1 MLPRDVPRVRFA
13 YADPPYLGM
22 CSRYGHEHH
31 GGGCW
36 DDVSTHAALIE
47 RLGEYDG
54 WALSLSTV
62 SLATIL
68 PMCPV
73 KTRVLAYCKTWAAG
87 KPGINPVYAWEPV
100 LMHGARRQTRRPGG
114 GWSGKWTT
122 DWIATPARLTGFFG
136 NKPEAF
142 THWLML
148 CLGVQPDDQFDD
160 LFPGSGAVTKAYEAW
175 VRQQPL
181 GLTA

>member
-1 MLPRDVPRVRFA
+1 LRFA

-47 RLGEYDG
+47 QLAEYDG
-54 WALSLSTV
+54 WALSCTSRDLGWV
-62 SLATIL
+62 L
-68 PMCPV
+68 PLIERPDV
-73 KTRVLAYCKTWAAG
+73 RVLAYCKTWVNLG
-87 KPGINPVYAWEPV
+87 HRVHPQYAWEPV
-100 LMHGARRQTRRPGG
+100 VMAGSRAEHSSLSP
-114 GWSGKWTT
+114 T
-122 DWIATPARLTGFFG
+122 DWTALHPMQSGQGFFG
-136 NKPEAF
+136 NKPPGF
-142 THWLML
+142 TRWILA

-160 LFPGSGAVTKAYEAW
+160 LFPGSGAVTKAYEQW
-175 VRQQPL
+175 VRQQTL